1 MIRALRPAPVSLALS
16 VALAAGCAVQGGTT
30 WVEQGEGAAALA
42 RGGDGWIKAPPPP
55 RRGGDLNAEMK
66 EATAAARISAQADDE
81 PAEVLVREHG
91 RAAAAGVAA
100 VADVFRNTYYD
111 FPREG
116 QGTRDATVYDASCAP
131 IAPVTRAF
139 HDAVCVQGSGRL
151 ASGAT
156 VSFARRGCPCADV
169 CPRTGQRVC
178 FERLDPARFPHGR
191 GAMGTAITPLRT
203 VAVDSEVIPLGTPV
217 FIPELAGLP
226 LPDGAPHDGCFLA
239 EDRGIKVVG
248 RQVDVFTGDPATTA
262 RWNALFPSNRGV
274 HVVPGEPRCARRER
288 PQVR

>member
-1 MIRALRPAPVSLALS
+1 M
-16 VALAAGCAVQGGTT
+16 QGGSA
-30 WVEQGEGAAALA
+30 WVDQGEGSSGLA
-42 RGGDGWIKAPPPP
+42 RGGGGWVKAPANGANGATGEGAL
-55 RRGGDLNAEMK
+55 GGGRAG
-66 EATAAARISAQADDE
+66 ARPGGAGEEGGE
-81 PAEVLVREHG
+81 PVLIQEHG
-91 RAAAAGVAA
+91 RPSRAPAGSANPANAGGAVVAGL
-100 VADVFRNTYYD
+100 FRNTYYD

-131 IAPVTRAF
+131 IVSVTRAF

-156 VSFARRGCPCADV
+156 VSFARRDCACAEV

-178 FERLDPARFPHGR
+178 YERLDPARFPHGR

-203 VAVDSEVIPLGTPV
+203 VAVDSAVIPLGTAL
-217 FIPELAGLP
+217 FIPELVGLP
-226 LPDGAPHDGCFLA
+226 LADGRPHDGCFLA

-248 RQVDVFTGDPATTA
+248 QQIDVFTGDPAVTA

-274 HVVPGEPRCARRER
+274 HVVPRDPRCARPSGR
-288 PQVR
+288 P